1 MGLPNSKGGVVPRV
15 LTVALGLTLLGCHEP
30 EAAPVPPPP
39 PVTVAQP
46 ISRDVQEW
54 DEFPGRLEAK
64 ETVSVRPRVSG
75 YVQSVSFKEGGIVKK
90 GDLLFVI
97 DPRPYQAELDRAR
110 GEVARAEAR
119 RSLAETEFK
128 RTKSLV
134 PSEAASELELEERRA
149 NLAEAVAAVAV
160 AQANVK
166 SAELNVEFT
175 QVRAEIDGRISRVD
189 VTVGNL
195 VTGGGQGE
203 ATLLTTITSL
213 HPMYCYVD
221 ADERS
226 VLKYQRLDQENKR
239 PSARNVQIP
248 ARLAL
253 LNEDEF
259 VHEGVIDFVDNR
271 VDPTTGTLRAR
282 GVFPNEAGVMTPGL
296 FGRLRVPGSPA
307 YRALLVAQSA
317 IQADQGQSYVLTVD
331 AENTVKI
338 TPVKLGA
345 TFGPLRAI
353 VSGLTGEESVI
364 VNGLLRARPGG
375 KVTPTPGPMPGADE
389 SNRTTDMRATTR
401 PAGHG
406 GDAPTTGPAT
416 TSPATE
422 ASSRAIER
430 PSAERPSPAQGN
442 APLPFGTVAG
452 LATEEVSR

>member
-1 MGLPNSKGGVVPRV
+1 M
-15 LTVALGLTLLGCHEP
+15 
-30 EAAPVPPPP
+30 
-39 PVTVAQP
+39 
-46 ISRDVQEW
+46 
-54 DEFPGRLEAK
+54 
-64 ETVSVRPRVSG
+64 
-75 YVQSVSFKEGGIVKK
+75 
-90 GDLLFVI
+90 
-97 DPRPYQAELDRAR
+97 
-110 GEVARAEAR
+110 
-119 RSLAETEFK
+119 
-128 RTKSLV
+128 
-134 PSEAASELELEERRA
+134 
-149 NLAEAVAAVAV
+149 AAVAV

-175 QVRAEIDGRISRVD
+175 QVRAEIGGRISRID

-195 VTGGGQGE
+195 VTGGAQGE

-226 VLKYQRLDQENKR
+226 VLKYQRLDQQNKR

-282 GVFPNEAGVMTPGL
+282 GVFPNESGVMTPGL

-317 IQADQGQSYVLTVD
+317 IQADQGQNYVLTVD

-353 VSGLTGEESVI
+353 ASGLTGGESII
-364 VNGLLRARPGG
+364 VNGMLRARPGG
-375 KVTPTPGPMPGADE
+375 KVTPTRGPMPGADE
-389 SNRTTDMRATTR
+389 SNRLTDMRATTR
-401 PAGHG
+401 PSGQG
-406 GDAPTTGPAT
+406 GDAPTTAPAT
-416 TSPATE
+416 TSPDTE
-422 ASSRAIER
+422 PSSRAIETR
-430 PSAERPSPAQGN
+430 AAEWPSPASGK
-442 APLPFGTVAG
+442 APLMPFGTVAG
-452 LATEEVSR
+452 LPTEEVSR